1 MKSVSVSAATIS
13 ALLDTSHL
21 VVIKR
26 NLRGLTDWLGL
37 GLELGMD
44 FPFLNSISKSNSN
57 DVEMCKTA
65 MLHSWLM
72 KGTATKRSLVD
83 ALTEMDEVTI
93 AAKFQ

>member
-1 MKSVSVSAATIS
+1 MFT

-26 NLRGLTDWLGL
+26 SLRGLTDWLGL

-44 FPFLNSISKSNSN
+44 FPFLKGISKNHGS

-65 MLHSWLM
+65 MLHSWLET
-72 KGTATKRSLVD
+72 GRATKGSLVA
-83 ALTEMDEVTI
+83 ALTEMGEDSI
-93 AAKFQ
+93 AANFHQDQ